1 MADFPILSID
11 NVVKRYNGFT
21 AVDRINLSIPPQT
34 IFGLLGPNGAGKTS
48 LIRMITQITM
58 PDEGH
63 ISFKG
68 EKLKTMHSEQI
79 GYMPEERG
87 LYKQM
92 KVGDHIVYLAQ
103 LRGLSAPDAKKK
115 VHAWFERFDI
125 TDWWNKKIEELS
137 KGMQQKVQF
146 IATVVHEPELLI
158 FDEPFTGLDPINA
171 DLIKEE
177 IYRLKEKGATIIFS
191 THRMEQ
197 VEEICDAIVL
207 VNKGKKILD
216 GSVKQIKQ
224 QFKKNIYK
232 VTFEGTLPDIQH
244 SDFSVIK
251 NSGEE
256 LFIQTKQHNRPNE
269 LLTFLMNKIEIHSF
283 QELLPSLNEIFK
295 EQVTQDSHE

>member
-1 MADFPILSID
+1 MSEQHILTIE
-11 NVVKRYNGFT
+11 NVVKRFNGIT
-21 AVDRINLSIPPQT
+21 AVDRISLSIPPKT

-63 ISFKG
+63 IAFKG
-68 EKLKTMHSEQI
+68 EKLHSLHSEEI

-103 LRGLSAPDAKKK
+103 LRGLSSTEAHKRVKM
-115 VHAWFERFDI
+115 WFEKFDI
-125 TDWWNKKIEELS
+125 ADWWNKKIEELS

-216 GSVKQIKQ
+216 GGVRQIKQ
-224 QFKKNIYK
+224 QFKKNVYK
-232 VTFEGTLPDIQH
+232 ITFEGGLPELKH
-244 SDFSVIK
+244 PDFTVVHK
-251 NSGEE
+251 APGE
-256 LFIQTKQHNRPNE
+256 LFMQIKPQNKPNE
-269 LLTFLMNKIEIHSF
+269 LLKFLMDKIEIHSF

-295 EQVTQDSHE
+295 EQVTKDGHE